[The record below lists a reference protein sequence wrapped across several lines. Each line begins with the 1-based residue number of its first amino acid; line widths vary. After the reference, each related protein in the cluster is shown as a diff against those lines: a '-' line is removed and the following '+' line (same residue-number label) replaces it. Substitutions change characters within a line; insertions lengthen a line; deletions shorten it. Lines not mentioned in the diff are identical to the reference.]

1 VCLSLNE
8 IFYSIE
14 IFLVKFD
21 KTGSSASFTN
31 KQADDEDEQSQ
42 ISTTTTDTTV
52 KSQDTN
58 VTKKPKQPVNKI
70 NFKILFISKILFYR
84 KFPLMI

>member
-1 VCLSLNE
+1 MKFFIKSK
-8 IFYSIE
+8 
-14 IFLVKFD
+14 FLVKFD

-42 ISTTTTDTTV
+42 INTTTTTTTTTDTTV
-52 KSQDTN
+52 KPQDTN

-70 NFKILFISKILFYR
+70 NFKILFLKFYFIENFR
-84 KFPLMI
+84 